1 MQTIEKDDQTIRLRW
16 LLTFIFRYLFVF
28 FGAFVDVVI
37 NLRNW
42 ETGKFNMKT
51 KENKLLSY
59 IVYQTKGIQDNYL
72 KIGTQNLDVDCF
84 EIALRKIVKSALRG
98 KPKKN

>member
-1 MQTIEKDDQTIRLRW
+1 
-16 LLTFIFRYLFVF
+16 
-28 FGAFVDVVI
+28 
-37 NLRNW
+37 
-42 ETGKFNMKT
+42 MKT

-98 KPKKN
+98 KPKKKLNYVKPKFDTISSLCR